1 MSSISAIMLAHL
13 EATKRNNQSK
23 KNETND
29 TNTKDTKSEAK
40 AN

>member
-23 KNETND
+23 NETND
-29 TNTKDTKSEAK
+29 TNTKDTKSETK
-40 AN
+40 AS